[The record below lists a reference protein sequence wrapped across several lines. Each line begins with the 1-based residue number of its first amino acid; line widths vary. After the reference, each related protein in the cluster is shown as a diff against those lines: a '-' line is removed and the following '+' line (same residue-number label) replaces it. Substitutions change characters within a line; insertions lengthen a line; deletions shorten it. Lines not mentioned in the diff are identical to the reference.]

1 MKLQSRD
8 VENKQI
14 ITEITEDDEKPNLEI
29 TREEKFTDVYNFPPR
44 KM

>member
-1 MKLQSRD
+1 MKPQTID

-14 ITEITEDDEKPNLEI
+14 ITEITEVDEKPNLEI